1 MGHTADG
8 TTAIASWWQQ
18 YRARARD
25 ADSVTVELFLRSY
38 TPTSRHVDRSALVE
52 SVTERVENGM
62 IDDYDVTVV
71 GDRICVCDCCTELYA
86 EEDTYNVVTDLVE
99 WRSGPLETSGVSERA
114 VESEITGEYH
124 HTLTLPEQALGVFV
138 DDALVGVFP
147 CTDGVRTYEPATF
160 LSKRREQ
167 AERADAEHSEPVS

>member
-8 TTAIASWWQQ
+8 TTAMADWWQQ

-38 TPTSRHVDRSALVE
+38 TPTGHHLDRSALVE
-52 SVTERVENGM
+52 SVTEKVEDGT

-86 EEDTYNVVTDLVE
+86 EEDTFESVAALAE
-99 WRSGPLETSGVSERA
+99 WRSGPLEASGITERA
-114 VESEITGEYH
+114 VESAITGEYH
-124 HTLTLPEQALGVFV
+124 HTISLPEQTLGVFV
-138 DDALVGVFP
+138 DETLVGVFP
-147 CTDGVRTYEPATF
+147 CTDGVRTYEPAAF
-160 LSKRREQ
+160 LSERQER
-167 AERADAEHSEPVS
+167 AERADAGQSEPVS